1 MDRTRE
7 PGPLTVAA
15 PQPLPRAFWWLPLL
29 VLAAWFPVDSY
40 WASDDFFALHWA
52 KDFGNVLHD
61 FTGPWYGAEDLFF
74 FYRPLITL
82 SLWLELQLAGANP
95 FLAHFDNAIAH
106 ACSAM
111 LVGCLWRRW
120 LSDGYAFA
128 AGLVWGLSPMH
139 IGAVAWA
146 IARTDGFSCLFALSS
161 ALLFCRFL
169 EGSSHRASSLLAF
182 ALALCCK
189 ETVLPVPALLALVAF
204 ARSTQ
209 SAVVARTMAAAR
221 ATWPHFALLAAYLAW
236 RLLCLGRMGGY
247 DAAEYHALP
256 MARGLADY
264 AGGLVNPL
272 SWVPLLSDGRLLP
285 LPTWAIATIG
295 FVPAAL
301 GVAFCLGRAR
311 FGALLGSIAWFLC
324 ASVPMASFFAQS
336 DNHHNLR
343 YFCLAFVGLAGL
355 VAAGGRVAVAIALA
369 SACAGLFVVRIEQA
383 GADMQSRDMHEQLLR
398 MQEDGAPFPW
408 FVAGLPHQS
417 PNGVALQL
425 HFGIDRL
432 LEPPFGAGDGKG
444 GGKVFA
450 HRPTFALPGA
460 VDLVDLDGVPV
471 VPPLG
476 TTLMFAGSDMLS
488 TVQAREI
495 AELPLQCPEVVDCT
509 SPALYRL
516 NDGTAPV
523 RIRMPGVRTQA
534 LRVTFFTASGY
545 LGALAPN
552 HAPQDSK
559 DGLLDLLTLFQQAQW
574 APGRELIRGL
584 EPSTIMD
591 LDPSFPVLIEGG
603 TFDPATGA
611 FTPTHRA
618 RRMVTFRFD
627 RGLPKVMRGGK

>member
-15 PQPLPRAFWWLPLL
+15 PQPLPRAFWALPIL

-40 WASDDFFALHWA
+40 WASDYFFALHWA
-52 KDFGNVLHD
+52 KDFGNVLRD
-61 FTGPWYGAEDLFF
+61 FTGAWYGAEDLFF

-82 SLWLELQLAGANP
+82 SLWVELQVAGANP

-106 ACSAM
+106 AGSAM

-161 ALLFCRFL
+161 ALLFCRWI
-169 EGSSHRASSLLAF
+169 EGASRRAASLVAF

-189 ETVLPVPALLALVAF
+189 ETVLPVPALLALLAF
-204 ARSTQ
+204 VQ
-209 SAVVARTMAAAR
+209 SPRDGLTAR
-221 ATWPHFALLAAYLAW
+221 ARFAAKASWPHFALLAAYLAW
-236 RLLCLGRMGGY
+236 RLACLGRMGGY

-256 MARGLADY
+256 MALGLADY

-285 LPTWAIATIG
+285 LPAWAIATIG

-311 FGALLGSIAWFLC
+311 FGALLGSISWFLC

-383 GADMQSRDMHEQLLR
+383 GADKQSRDMHEQLLR

-476 TTLMFAGSDMLS
+476 TTLMFAGSDILS

-516 NDGTAPV
+516 NDKTARV
-523 RIRMPGVRTQA
+523 QIATPGIRTQA
-534 LRVTFFTASGY
+534 MRLTFFTASGY
-545 LGALAPN
+545 LGALVPN
-552 HAPQDSK
+552 HAPEGSP
-559 DGLLDLLTLFQQAQW
+559 DGLVDLLTFFQQAQW
-574 APGRELIRGL
+574 KPGNELIRGL
-584 EPSTIMD
+584 EPSSIMD

>member
-1 MDRTRE
+1 MDRSRQAELATTVPAPTRM
-7 PGPLTVAA
+7 PRWFWLLPILT
-15 PQPLPRAFWWLPLL
+15 L
-29 VLAAWFPVDSY
+29 VAWFPIDPY

-52 KDFGNVLHD
+52 RDFGNVLRD

-82 SLWLELQLAGANP
+82 SLWLELQVAGAHP
-95 FLAHFDNAIAH
+95 FLAHFDNVLAH
-106 ACSAM
+106 AASAM

-128 AGLVWGLSPMH
+128 AGLVWSLSPTH
-139 IGAVAWA
+139 VGAIAWA

-169 EGSSHRASSLLAF
+169 EGSSRRAASLLAF

-204 ARSTQ
+204 ARATQ
-209 SAVVARTMAAAR
+209 GGAAARAIAAAR
-221 ATWPHFALLAAYLAW
+221 ATWPHFALLAAYLGW

-247 DAAEYHALP
+247 DAATYDALP
-256 MARGLADY
+256 MALGLADY
-264 AGGLVNPL
+264 AGGLANPL
-272 SWVPLLSDGRLLP
+272 SWVPMLSDGRLLP
-285 LPTWAIATIG
+285 LPAWAIATVG

-301 GVAFCLGRAR
+301 GVAFCLRPAR
-311 FGALLGSIAWFLC
+311 VGALAGSLAWFLC

-343 YFCLAFVGLAGL
+343 YFCLAFAGLAGL

-369 SACAGLFVVRIEQA
+369 CACAGLFVVRIEQA
-383 GADMQSRDMHEQLLR
+383 GADKQSRDMHEQLLR
-398 MQEDGAPFPW
+398 MQDDGMPFPW

-417 PNGVALQL
+417 ANGVALQL

-432 LEPPFGAGDGKG
+432 LEPPFGSSYGKAM
-444 GGKVFA
+444 GKIFA
-450 HRPTFALPGA
+450 HRPTFAVPGA
-460 VDLVDLDGVPV
+460 VDLAGLDGVPV

-476 TTLMFAGSDMLS
+476 TTMMFAGSDILT
-488 TVQAREI
+488 TVQARDI

-516 NDGTAPV
+516 NDGSAPV
-523 RIRMPGVRTQA
+523 RIATPGVRTQA
-534 LRVTFFTASGY
+534 MRLTFFTASGY
-545 LGALAPN
+545 LGALVPN
-552 HAPQDSK
+552 HAPEGSP
-559 DGLLDLLTLFQQAQW
+559 DGLVDLLTFFQQAQW
-574 APGRELIRGL
+574 KPGNELIRGL

-591 LDPSFPVLIEGG
+591 LVPEFPALIEGG
-603 TFDPATGA
+603 TFADGA

>member
-52 KDFGNVLHD
+52 KDFGNVLRD

-82 SLWLELQLAGANP
+82 SLWLELQVAGAHP
-95 FLAHFDNAIAH
+95 FLAHFDNALVH
-106 ACSAM
+106 AGSAM

-146 IARTDGFSCLFALSS
+146 IARTDGFSCALALGS
-161 ALLFCRFL
+161 ALLFCRWL
-169 EGSSHRASSLLAF
+169 EGTSRRHASLLAF
-182 ALALCCK
+182 ALALACK
-189 ETVLPVPALLALVAF
+189 ETVLPLPALMALLAFVRAP
-204 ARSTQ
+204 REGM
-209 SAVVARTMAAAR
+209 VARAKFALNAS
-221 ATWPHFALLAAYLAW
+221 WPHFAMLLAYLAW
-236 RLLCLGRMGGY
+236 RLACLGRMGGY
-247 DAAEYHALP
+247 DAAAYDAAP
-256 MARGLADY
+256 MALGLVHY

-285 LPTWAIATIG
+285 LPAWAMATIG
-295 FVPAAL
+295 FAPAAL
-301 GVAFCLGRAR
+301 GVALCVGKGR
-311 FGALLGSIAWFLC
+311 FGALLGSLAWFLC

-355 VAAGGRVAVAIALA
+355 VAAGGRIAVAIALT
-369 SACAGLFVVRIEQA
+369 SAFAGLFVVRIEQA
-383 GADMQSRDMHEQLLR
+383 GADKQSRGMHEQLLR
-398 MQEDGAPFPW
+398 MQQEGAPFPW

-432 LEPPFGAGDGKG
+432 LEPPFGNGS
-444 GGKVFA
+444 GKVFA

-460 VDLVDLDGVPV
+460 VDLTGIDGLPT

-476 TTLMFAGSDMLS
+476 TTVMFAGSDILTS
-488 TVQAREI
+488 VPARELP
-495 AELPLQCPEVVDCT
+495 ELPLQCPDIIDCT

-516 NDGTAPV
+516 NDGSAPV
-523 RIRMPGVRTQA
+523 RIATPGVRTQA
-534 LRVTFFTASGY
+534 MRLTFFTASGY
-545 LGALAPN
+545 LGALVPN
-552 HAPQDSK
+552 HAPEGSA
-559 DGLLDLLTLFQQAQW
+559 DGLVDLLTFFQQAQW
-574 APGRELIRGL
+574 KPGNELLRGL

-591 LDPSFPVLIEGG
+591 LVPEFPVLVEGG
-603 TFDPATGA
+603 TYADGV

-627 RGLPKVMRGGK
+627 RGLPKIMRGGV